1 MDAYKLSESE
11 KESAVNGYLMSLA
24 VFATTMPIPI
34 INLIANIIYYIRRRK
49 STYLSR
55 WHSMNAFVS
64 QLPLFFINS
73 FTWYSV
79 WHVLWDDWQLN
90 DYLIAYYVLAA
101 ILNVA
106 EILLS
111 IVCCLKIKK
120 NKEVN
125 WIMISPLCHMLCG
138 KKSWDVWQRSWVPA
152 DPVYEKLAQEA
163 QPKFVRDVA
172 VSVGSLLLVFL
183 LVSFGL
189 SRKNYEYPN
198 VSLFPVI
205 EESIYD
211 RYVNGHEVDEDKAT
225 EALRKCVS
233 HICQKNGF
241 DTVNVYLVKS
251 NQVNAFAYCGRN
263 LVVFSKLVETCE
275 TENELLAVIGH
286 ELGHIECDHVRKSV
300 KKNVGISL
308 IFSAFFGNTSSIM
321 TEMTTN
327 HLSRKAEREADT
339 LSVRYLYNADID
351 PSGFASFMNKLL
363 SGTIIDDIGFF
374 SDHPATQERIDRS
387 REQVARLAPKKYM
400 TVMSEAEWKEF
411 KSLTSYAGTKPYR
424 INRKSTDFDIDVDE
438 DSSEEESSEEEG
450 SDEEESDGDAHI
462 E

>member
-1 MDAYKLSESE
+1 M
-11 KESAVNGYLMSLA
+11 
-24 VFATTMPIPI
+24 
-34 INLIANIIYYIRRRK
+34 
-49 STYLSR
+49 
-55 WHSMNAFVS
+55 
-64 QLPLFFINS
+64 
-73 FTWYSV
+73 
-79 WHVLWDDWQLN
+79 
-90 DYLIAYYVLAA
+90 
-101 ILNVA
+101 
-106 EILLS
+106 
-111 IVCCLKIKK
+111 
-120 NKEVN
+120 
-125 WIMISPLCHMLCG
+125 
-138 KKSWDVWQRSWVPA
+138 PA

-263 LVVFSKLVETCE
+263 WVVFSKLVETCE

-286 ELGHIECDHVRKSV
+286 ELGHIERDHVRESV

-308 IFSAFFGNTSSIM
+308 IFSAFFGNSSNIM

-424 INRKSTDFDIDVDE
+424 INRKRVDIGVD
-438 DSSEEESSEEEG
+438 DDEESDGERY
-450 SDEEESDGDAHI
+450 DEEESDGDVHI

>member
-24 VFATTMPIPI
+24 VFATTTPIPI

-49 STYLSR
+49 STYLTR

-64 QLPLFFINS
+64 QLPLFFMNS

-79 WHVLWDDWQLN
+79 WQLVWDEWQLN
-90 DYLIAYYVLAA
+90 NYLVAYYVLAV

-120 NKEVN
+120 DKEVN
-125 WIMISPLCHMLCG
+125 WVMISPLCHMFCG
-138 KKSWDVWQRSWVPA
+138 KKSWDVWQRMWVPA

-163 QPKFVRDVA
+163 KPKFVRDVA
-172 VSVGSLLLVFL
+172 VSAGSLLGLFL
-183 LVSFGL
+183 LISLGL
-189 SRKNYEYPN
+189 SSQKIEYPN
-198 VSLFPVI
+198 LSLFPVI
-205 EESIYD
+205 EKSIYD
-211 RYVNGHEVDEDKAT
+211 RYVNGHEVDEEKASA
-225 EALRKCVS
+225 ALRKCVD
-233 HICQKNGF
+233 HICEKNGI
-241 DTVNVYLVKS
+241 DSVNVYLVKC

-263 LVVFSKLVETCE
+263 LVVFSKLVETCD

-286 ELGHIECDHVRKSV
+286 ELGHIERDHVRESV

-308 IFSAFFGNTSSIM
+308 LFSAFFGNTSNLM

-351 PSGFASFMNKLL
+351 PSGFSSFMNKLL

-387 REQVARLAPKKYM
+387 REQVARLAPKQYI
-400 TVMSEAEWKEF
+400 TVLSEPEWKEF

-424 INRKSTDFDIDVDE
+424 INHRDNDDD
-438 DSSEEESSEEEG
+438 DEES
-450 SDEEESDGDAHI
+450 DDEESDGDVHI